1 MGGTEEM
8 GGSKWDRDATASS
21 YARNI
26 SEEMRAGLPKMGIR
40 AEFAN
45 PVSRAEVNAGRGF
58 ASMEPPKSLI
68 GPGKF
73 RDVIPA
79 NPLAGIMHNLPFSSI
94 ALITR
99 RSGYLYASGGSLNT
113 SFDLEA
119 SQLLDEDLVAAAQGV
134 LAIHD
139 TAAIYTT
146 VAKTDS
152 FLGVMGRKE
161 SNPIPLTPDA
171 IADVLEYDEKVWDAF
186 SYYLRS
192 AGFPI
197 VVKDVAGM
205 TGDEIELDKTERTS
219 GVGVF
224 SKSSKKDVRVKHG
237 IVTLDSARKELLDNT
252 LTRSELSEYR
262 KIIQNKFGKG
272 EEQVAFALAASLGV
286 FILGPRAREN
296 FVTPPGDKKTKDK
309 YLYETTN
316 PLFIGHART
325 IMESEWISREA
336 VSFLESARVNMGAKG
351 KTNLADVIS
360 MGSLDG
366 AYTNMSSPSSR
377 GIRDEFVI
385 ALRNMPEAA
394 VKNYWK
400 KMRGLKEQHDMWGWI
415 KMDYSPDGTHKLQK
429 GGINASEKEAILVSA
444 VEALVISEETAKL
457 IASKQSFIVG
467 FNFKP

>member
-1 MGGTEEM
+1 MGGTEEI
-8 GGSKWDRDATASS
+8 GVSKWDRDATMSS
-21 YARNI
+21 YARDA
-26 SEEMRAGLPKMGIR
+26 SKEMQGGLAEMGIK

-73 RDVIPA
+73 RNVIPA
-79 NPLAGIMHNLPFSSI
+79 NPLAGIMHDLPFSSI

-161 SNPIPLTPDA
+161 SNPVPLTPDA
-171 IADVLEYDEKVWDAF
+171 VADVLEYDEKVWDAF

-197 VVKDVAGM
+197 AVKDVAGM

-224 SKSSKKDVRVKHG
+224 SKSSKKDVKVRQGLVK
-237 IVTLDSARKELLDNT
+237 LDSAEKELLDNT

-286 FILGPRAREN
+286 FILGPRAREH

-366 AYTNMSSPSSR
+366 AYTGMAVSFSSDMR
-377 GIRDEFVI
+377 QEFVV
-385 ALRNMPEAA
+385 ALRSMPEAA

-400 KMRGLKEQHDMWGWI
+400 KMRSLKEQHDMWGWI
-415 KMDYSPDGTHKLQK
+415 DMDYSPDGAHKLQK
-429 GGINASEKEAILVSA
+429 GEFKASDKEAILVSA
-444 VEALVISEETAKL
+444 VDSLTISEETAKF
-457 IASKQSFIVG
+457 IASKQNFLVG
-467 FNFKP
+467 FKFKP